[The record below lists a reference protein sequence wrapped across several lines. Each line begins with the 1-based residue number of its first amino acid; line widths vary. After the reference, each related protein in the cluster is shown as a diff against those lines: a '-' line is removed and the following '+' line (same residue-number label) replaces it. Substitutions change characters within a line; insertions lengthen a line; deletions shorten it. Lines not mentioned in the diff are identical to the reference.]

1 MPPSP
6 RGLEPTVRC
15 RGRGQE
21 VPHCRKAAR
30 GVGPAAP
37 GTRRPRRQPV
47 CLRSLGKPTP
57 SRPWA
62 WLAPLEAPRLGQDWG
77 HIPDLMV
84 PFPAL
89 RSVTSCE
96 GPADFARQKTP
107 APAHD
112 RVWPGP
118 AGGQPQAGGPAHV
131 VPSLRAPPELAGDK
145 SGSQQSLPWVLSLD
159 QCALPGCR
167 GRPRPSCPPSPAS
180 LVGPVPF
187 PLPTSHVRVQ
197 VWGARSAPCAEAAPQ
212 PRAAWHASPLPARGP
227 AARLAPRG
235 RAAEHSARST
245 GQSFLLDEERSW

>member
-112 RVWPGP
+112 KVWPGP

-131 VPSLRAPPELAGDK
+131 VPSLRAPPELAGDE
-145 SGSQQSLPWVLSLD
+145 SGSQQPLPWVLSLD

-180 LVGPVPF
+180 LVGP
-187 PLPTSHVRVQ
+187 
-197 VWGARSAPCAEAAPQ
+197 
-212 PRAAWHASPLPARGP
+212 ASPATLCPSLSRCLTCASRFGAHVPPPAQRLLHSREWPGTHPRCQPAGP
-227 AARLAPRG
+227 LRASPRVGEQLSTAPAPPG
-235 RAAEHSARST
+235 RVSS
-245 GQSFLLDEERSW
+245 